1 MKKTLIPLF
10 LFISFQIS
18 AKESIVVFNLHDS
31 TYNHTIEIY
40 APIDGAFN
48 DRITNKEAKF
58 SETKS
63 KTGFT
68 YRYDG
73 TYPGWIDVSVNKY
86 SFRLV
91 LLPDNTINVDLYPD
105 KNTEDWVIF
114 SGSNAEGLKWYH
126 DWRQLGWRKYEEV
139 TNIFNAEK
147 QNYQDIFN
155 EVVKSINST
164 VSSFDSVALVKSISK
179 DFQKTVKWDIYLTMY
194 CDVINKYITIAMGKK
209 YGEISKQDSI
219 IISDILKKILDT
231 YPPFAKENMLTPA
244 GFGYVDR
251 YLVSSRLLSPLDKKQ
266 YINEFGQY
274 KLYGVLPPEILKI
287 ELGISLAYEYL
298 NNGHDINKE
307 IALNIYKT
315 KFPDSQYYRIFQE
328 FQKQADQSS
337 KDVNKRENKL
347 LIDST
352 GISSNIKTLKELHD
366 TYFKGK
372 KLFIDLWATWC
383 LPCRAQLRYAN
394 EVDSLAKKYDI
405 TLVYISIDDVKSKK
419 TWIDDIKG
427 LKLYGN
433 HYLANEILLQDLK
446 TRYFKNENIYIPRY
460 FFMDENG
467 NMINDDTPRP
477 GALNELENMF
487 KNSGSNKNVK

>member
-18 AKESIVVFNLHDS
+18 ATESIVVFNLHDS
-31 TYNHTIEIY
+31 TFNHTIEIY
-40 APIDGAFN
+40 EPIDAAFN
-48 DRITNKEAKF
+48 NIITNKEAKF
-58 SETKS
+58 SETRS

-73 TYPGWIDVSVNKY
+73 TYPGWIEVSVNKY

-105 KNTEDWVIF
+105 KNTDDWVIF

-126 DWRQLGWRKYEEV
+126 DWRQLGGRKFEGV
-139 TNIFNAEK
+139 TNIFNAGK
-147 QNYQDIFN
+147 QNYQEIYN
-155 EVVKSINST
+155 EVGKSINST
-164 VSSFDSVALVKSISK
+164 VSRFDSVALTKSISK
-179 DFQKTVKWDIYLTMY
+179 VFQETVKRDIELSLLYYVVNNYT
-194 CDVINKYITIAMGKK
+194 TISMGKK
-209 YGEISKQDSI
+209 YGNISKQDSI
-219 IISDILKKILDT
+219 IISDIREQIFAT
-231 YPPFAKENMLTPA
+231 YPPFAKENLLSPA
-244 GFGYVDR
+244 GSGYLDI
-251 YLVSSRLLSPLDKKQ
+251 YLVSSHLLSQLDTKQ

-274 KLYGVLPPEILKI
+274 KFYGVLPPEILKTT
-287 ELGISLAYEYL
+287 LGHSLTFEYL
-298 NNGHDINKE
+298 NNRHDINKE

-315 KFPDSQYYRIFQE
+315 RFPDSQYYRIFQE

-337 KDVNKRENKL
+337 EDVNKSVNKMQ
-347 LIDST
+347 IDST

-383 LPCRAQLRYAN
+383 LPCRAQFRYAN

-405 TLVYISIDDVKSKK
+405 TLVYVSVDDVKSKK
-419 TWIDDIKG
+419 IWIDDIKG

-433 HYLANEILLQDLK
+433 HYLANEMLLQDLK
-446 TRYFKNENIYIPRY
+446 TRFYKNVNINIPRY

-467 NMINDDTPRP
+467 DMINDDAPRP
-477 GALNELENMF
+477 SALNELENMF
-487 KNSGSNKNVK
+487 KNSGNNKK